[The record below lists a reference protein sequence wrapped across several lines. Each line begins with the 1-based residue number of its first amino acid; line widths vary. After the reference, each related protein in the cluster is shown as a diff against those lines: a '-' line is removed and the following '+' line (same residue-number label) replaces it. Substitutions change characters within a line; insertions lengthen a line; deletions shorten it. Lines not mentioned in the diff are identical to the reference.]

1 MRVVLQ
7 RVTHARVVQVDVT
20 PQRQAA
26 IARGLV
32 LLAGF
37 RAEDTPATLRW
48 MAAKCASLR
57 VFEDDAGAMNL
68 SVADVGGAILTVPN
82 FTLYGD
88 ARKGRRPGFSA
99 AAAPEQAEALFE
111 AFVACLRDTGVSVE
125 AGFFQ
130 THMRVALEND
140 GPVTLLLER

>member
-7 RVTHARVVQVDVT
+7 RVVGARVRRVDG
-20 PQRQAA
+20 ASEEA
-26 IARGLV
+26 GIDHGLL

-37 RAEDTPATLRW
+37 TPSDTHETLRW
-48 MAAKCASLR
+48 MATKCAGLR
-57 VFEDDAGAMNL
+57 VFEDETGAMNL
-68 SVADVGGAILTVPN
+68 AVDDVGGAILVVPN

-88 ARKGRRPGFSA
+88 ARKGRRPGFSTA
-99 AAAPEQAEALFE
+99 APPEQATRLFDQ
-111 AFVACLRDTGVSVE
+111 FVALLRETGVPVH

-140 GPVTLLLER
+140 GPVTLFLER